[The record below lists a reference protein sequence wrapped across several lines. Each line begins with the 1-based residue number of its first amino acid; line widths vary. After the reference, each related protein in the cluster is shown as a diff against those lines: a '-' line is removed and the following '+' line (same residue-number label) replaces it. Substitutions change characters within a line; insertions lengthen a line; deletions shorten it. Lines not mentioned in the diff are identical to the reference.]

1 MSNSLLINRLGKVA
15 VLMGGS
21 SAEREISLKSG
32 STVLAALLRA
42 GVDAHGIDV
51 GSDVLSILEQGCF
64 DRAFNLLHGRG
75 GEDGVIQG
83 ALQLLNLPYTGS
95 GVLASALSMDKMRCK
110 QQWQVL
116 GLPTPAMV
124 SLRSEQDLD
133 DAIETLGLPL
143 VVKPSHEGSSV
154 GMSKVNLAEQLT
166 PAWQLAKRYD
176 DDIIAEPWIV
186 GGEYTIAILD
196 GLALPPIKVETPREF
211 YDFEAKYQE
220 NSTRYLCPCGLS
232 EKAIAELQSLA
243 LQAFDAVNAQ
253 GWGRVDVLS
262 DELGKFW
269 LLEFNSVPG
278 MTDHSLAPIAAEAAG
293 IDFESLVLRIL
304 SLTLDD

>member
-32 STVLAALLRA
+32 SAVLAALLRA

-51 GSDVLSILEQGCF
+51 GSDVLSVLEQGCF

-83 ALQLLNLPYTGS
+83 ALQILNLPYTGS
-95 GVLASALSMDKMRCK
+95 GVLASALSMDKMSCK
-110 QQWQVL
+110 QQWQAL
-116 GLPTPAMV
+116 SLPTPAMV
-124 SLRSEQDLD
+124 SLQSEQGLD
-133 DAIETLGLPL
+133 DAIESLGLPL
-143 VVKPSHEGSSV
+143 VVKPSNEGSSV
-154 GMSKVNLAEQLT
+154 GMSKVNHAEQMT
-166 PAWQLAKRYD
+166 PAWQLAKQYD
-176 DDIIAEPWIV
+176 DNIIAERWVV

-232 EKAIAELQSLA
+232 EEAIAELQSLA

-262 DELGKFW
+262 DEQGKFW

-278 MTDHSLAPIAAEAAG
+278 MTDHSLVPMAAEAAG